1 MALINGR
8 EYEFAD
14 LALLLGGVDIT
25 GFRGISYTE
34 KIDKEPLYGKGRYAH
49 SIQRGNYSVEGSIKI
64 LQSEY
69 ETLIAGSP
77 RRSVLDLV
85 VDAVVSY
92 GGNMEEG
99 AGTITNDVITGM
111 QFTEAPKSL
120 DQGDKF
126 MEIELPF
133 IALRIINQA

>member
-8 EYEFAD
+8 QYEFAD
-14 LALLLGGVDIT
+14 LMLILGGAEIT

-34 KIDKEPLYGKGRYAH
+34 KVEKEAVYGKGRYAH
-49 SIQRGNYSVEGSIKI
+49 SIQRGNYSVEGSIKL

-69 ETLIAGSP
+69 EVLVKSSP
-77 RRSVLDLV
+77 RKSILDLV
-85 VDAVVSY
+85 LDATVSY

-99 AGTITNDVITGM
+99 AGTIIHDVITGLE
-111 QFTEAPKSL
+111 FTEAPKSL
-120 DQGDKF
+120 SQADKF

-133 IALRIINQA
+133 IALRVINQA